1 MRPQETRLKKT
12 KDFQG
17 VFSKGKGFREGNLFL
32 KVGVGSE
39 GTTKFGIVV
48 SKKVA
53 KQAVVRNRIRR
64 LLKEAL
70 RQEAE
75 YIKEGAHAAIVVFPG
90 FQEESFQEVQKSVH
104 RLLEKASLF
113 Q

>member
-1 MRPQETRLKKT
+1 MSAKEQRLTRQ

-17 VFSKGKGFREGNLFL
+17 VFSKGKSVREGQLVL
-32 KVGVGSE
+32 KARFVQGE
-39 GTTKFGIVV
+39 TAKFGIVV

-64 LLKEAL
+64 VLRAALSAQAEA
-70 RQEAE
+70 
-75 YIKEGAHAAIVVFPG
+75 IKKGVQAVLIVLPG
-90 FQEESFQEVQKSVH
+90 FEEKGAQELRTQVH
-104 RLLEKASLF
+104 RLLQKASLF